1 MLSLQSK
8 LYQIGAKLATV
19 TTNCWHYWRPVTAVP
34 CLMWAESGE
43 EDSFNSDNHKTEQN
57 ISGTCDFYTK
67 TEFDPLIDEIQ
78 EALDEMGLAWSLNSV
93 QYEDETKMI
102 HYEWRWEVAVVG
114 EGPSGAGDGQV
125 SVPASEP

>member
-1 MLSLQSK
+1 MMLSLQSK
-8 LYQIGAKLATV
+8 LYQIGANLAEI
-19 TTNCWHYWRPVTAVP
+19 TTNCFHYWRPVTSVP

-43 EDSFNSDNHKTEQN
+43 ENSFEADNHKQEQN

-78 EALDEMGLAWSLNSV
+78 EALDDMGLTWSLNSV

-102 HYEWRWEVAVVG
+102 HYEWNWGVCVRGEV
-114 EGPSGAGDGQV
+114 PSGVGD
-125 SVPASEP
+125 